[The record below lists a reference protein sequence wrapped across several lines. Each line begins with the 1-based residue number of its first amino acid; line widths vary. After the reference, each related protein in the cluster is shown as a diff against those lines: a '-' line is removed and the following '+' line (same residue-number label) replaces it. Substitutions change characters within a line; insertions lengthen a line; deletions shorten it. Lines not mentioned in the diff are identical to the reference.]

1 MGAGFG
7 LRGLGGFVAGSV
19 TLLCRRLSNSSIAEG
34 PAAVGGGVCAAVMVG
49 VIGGVPGAGLAI
61 SGALS
66 AAAGGAVEAGVGA
79 VVAGATGAAAG
90 AISALEGVAGAT
102 SRCMNQ

>member
-7 LRGLGGFVAGSV
+7 LCGLGGFAAGSV

-34 PAAVGGGVCAAVMVG
+34 PAAAGGVCAAVMVG